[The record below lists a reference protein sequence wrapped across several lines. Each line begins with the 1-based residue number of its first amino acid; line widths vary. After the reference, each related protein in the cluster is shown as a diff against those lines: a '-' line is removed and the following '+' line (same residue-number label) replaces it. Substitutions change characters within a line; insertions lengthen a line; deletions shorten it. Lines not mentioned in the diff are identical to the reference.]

1 MQRKHSFVIQ
11 VEVGEGEGKRMELV
25 HIHYYDCCMK
35 LEDIVV
41 VEKGGKVVM
50 GVVRESIEVEVG
62 TQVEGD
68 NAEGIVLVG
77 EFVKKVKEE
86 GEETLKKVRVA
97 LEVAEEADR
106 IVVEVEGQNLT
117 EDLGIVVAAAAEART
132 SGNYSS
138 LESKVV
144 VGVGVGTVDSRSNTP
159 DILMELEVAMCTSVE
174 DVDGPAA
181 HRTSLETALVGRTKT
196 YEEALVEEAALGCEM
211 RTLPGNSKAK
221 HFQMTKKVNKTNLRI
236 VDWHNEPELI
246 VRSLQPDSVEVE
258 AGSSPELTKN
268 WNDYD
273 GFRTSLVEVEV
284 VQELERSIES

>member
-1 MQRKHSFVIQ
+1 
-11 VEVGEGEGKRMELV
+11 MELV

-211 RTLPGNSKAK
+211 RTL
-221 HFQMTKKVNKTNLRI
+221 RI